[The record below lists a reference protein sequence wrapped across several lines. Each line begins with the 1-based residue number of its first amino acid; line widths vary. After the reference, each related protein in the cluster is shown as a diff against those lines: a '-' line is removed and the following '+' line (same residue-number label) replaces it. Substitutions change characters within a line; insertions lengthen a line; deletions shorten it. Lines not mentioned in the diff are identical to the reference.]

1 LQQIDRLTLTS
12 QVGPFLGSLLAVIF
26 YRFIKT
32 LEYETANPG
41 QDFNDQEAE
50 VFEFDE
56 ENAATGADVARPNPE
71 DLRVLSSEQVPQV
84 GARAGRVNSNMSE
97 GMDMG
102 DGIESRLESSD
113 GPYSQNEKPSYDV
126 SPQQPARGR
135 DVSAGGRGR
144 DRVVSTYSRASDAE
158 RGELGENYTMSGLRQ
173 SMEGR

>member
-1 LQQIDRLTLTS
+1 M
-12 QVGPFLGSLLAVIF
+12 GSLLAVIF

-50 VFEFDE
+50 VFQFDE

-71 DLRVLSSEQVPQV
+71 DLRVLSSEQVSQIPGV
-84 GARAGRVNSNMSE
+84 GGRAGRVNSNLSE
-97 GMDMG
+97 GMESRMDMG

-113 GPYSQNEKPSYDV
+113 GPQSSQNEKPSYEVID
-126 SPQQPARGR
+126 PQHHPRGTR
-135 DVSAGGRGR
+135 DFSAGGRGR
-144 DRVVSTYSRASDAE
+144 DRNVSTFSRASDAE
-158 RGELGENYTMSGLRQ
+158 RGELGGSYTVSGLRQ